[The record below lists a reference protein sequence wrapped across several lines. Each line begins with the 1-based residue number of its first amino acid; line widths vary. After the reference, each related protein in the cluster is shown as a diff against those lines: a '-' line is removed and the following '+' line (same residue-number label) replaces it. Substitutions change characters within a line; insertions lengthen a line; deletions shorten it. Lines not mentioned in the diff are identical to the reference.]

1 MKILHFSDLHVWRRA
16 LDFRDPAF
24 KRFLGFANLI
34 LRRGRAFPPS
44 LSRLVVEEILRSSAD
59 AVVFSG
65 DLTTTA
71 LADEFRMAR
80 DLFAPIREKWGE
92 RFLLIPG
99 NHDRYTPAALRRR
112 HYEANFPHAL
122 TVEPSRPVAS
132 RVIADAKN
140 GKGATDGNGIAFVGF
155 DAAVPRRIESTGL
168 FSSAVAEALDAELA
182 RQEKEG
188 RPVVLIGHFPYAAPA
203 GVRAKHGHRL
213 VGAERL
219 IEIVARR
226 KPVLYL
232 HGHKHRRWAFHPV
245 ETPGTLCVNS
255 GSAGLATRD
264 PLTRAGF
271 VEIEIDTAGS
281 AKPGAVVAA
290 HVTGKVAPAIPGD
303 GGSAGQPF
311 ETFLLKESAP

>member
-16 LDFRDPAF
+16 LDLRDPAF

-44 LSRLVVEEILRSSAD
+44 VSQLVVEEILRSDAD
-59 AVVFSG
+59 VVVFSG

-71 LADEFRMAR
+71 LAVEFRMAR
-80 DLFAPIREKWGE
+80 ELFAPIREKWGD

-112 HYEANFPHAL
+112 FYEDSFPYAL
-122 TVEPSRPVAS
+122 TVEPSRPVSS
-132 RVIADAKN
+132 RIIA
-140 GKGATDGNGIAFVGF
+140 GNGGGHVAFVGF
-155 DAAVPRRIESTGL
+155 DAAVPRRVESTGF
-168 FSSAVAEALDAELA
+168 FSSSVGAALDAELA
-182 RQEKEG
+182 LHETQR
-188 RPVVLIGHFPYAAPA
+188 RRVVLIGHFPYAAPRD
-203 GVRAKHGHRL
+203 VHTKHGHRL
-213 VGAERL
+213 IGVERL

-245 ETPGTLCVNS
+245 ETPDTLCVNS

-271 VEIEIDTAGS
+271 VEIEIEAVGS
-281 AKPGAVVAA
+281 AKPGAVVGATA
-290 HVTGKVAPAIPGD
+290 RVLPAIPGG
-303 GGSAGQPF
+303 GGSAGHPF